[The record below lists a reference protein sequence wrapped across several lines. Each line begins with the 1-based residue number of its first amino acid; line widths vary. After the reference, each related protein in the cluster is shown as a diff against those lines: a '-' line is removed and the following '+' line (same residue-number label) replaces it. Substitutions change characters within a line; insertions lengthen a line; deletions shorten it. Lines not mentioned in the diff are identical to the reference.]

1 MQSKVDLN
9 VWGINA
15 TKAAFNVIL
24 RQWVHE
30 WQILIALSGN
40 M

>member
-1 MQSKVDLN
+1 MQSKVDPN
-9 VWGINA
+9 VWENNA
-15 TKAAFNVIL
+15 TKVVFNVIL